1 MKRSNLVRMDNA
13 FLPFYWL
20 LKQFKSIAPR
30 KNQADDQVI
39 ILKFFGVGSMTRI
52 ASVVRDTHFDK
63 RVIFL
68 TLKRNKAVIDLLNLN
83 AIYINDKNPF
93 ALFLSAF
100 KRVFTV
106 WKLRKTEV
114 IDMERSSNIAGMYS
128 LILSIRKKHAQFK
141 LEGDNVETENR
152 RVVSLDQKAATVG
165 IAEILGVELPAY
177 QEDASYSSSI
187 RRIVINMNAGG
198 YLPERKF
205 SQTKWSELLKGLVN
219 KYPEA
224 MFYFSGLE
232 SEKEE
237 VLDFCSKASAFLPD
251 SRYEVIA
258 GEQSL
263 RSFVDF
269 LKETDL
275 FLTNDSGPLHL
286 AYYFGVRTV
295 AIWGAT
301 SSFLVGY
308 PDSSRMLNITHEL
321 PCSPCFISPKSRVAE
336 ACNGKLSCF
345 QEMDVELMRAKI
357 DGFVANEIE

>member
-20 LKQFKSIAPR
+20 LKQLKSIAPR
-30 KNQADDQVI
+30 KNQTNDQVV

-52 ASVVRDTHFDK
+52 ASVIRDSRFDK

-83 AIYINDKNPF
+83 AIYINDKNPLV
-93 ALFLSAF
+93 LFLSAF

-106 WKLRKTEV
+106 WKLQKAEI
-114 IDMERSSNIAGMYS
+114 IDMERSSNIAGAYS
-128 LILSIRKKHAQFK
+128 LMLSIRKKHAQFK
-141 LEGDNVETENR
+141 LEGDNVEAKNR
-152 RVVSLDQKAATVG
+152 RVISLDQKASTVG
-165 IAEILGVELPAY
+165 IAEILNVKPSVSQVEK
-177 QEDASYSSSI
+177 SYSSSI

-205 SQTKWSELLKGLVN
+205 PQAKWLELLKGLVN

-232 SEKEE
+232 SEKED
-237 VLDFCSKASAFLPD
+237 VLDFCSRASAFLPD
-251 SRYEVIA
+251 SRYEVVA
-258 GEQSL
+258 GKQSL
-263 RSFVDF
+263 GSFVDF
-269 LKETDL
+269 LKGTDL

-286 AYYFGVRTV
+286 AHYFGVRTV
-295 AIWGAT
+295 AIWGPT

-308 PDSSRMLNITHEL
+308 PDSSRMLNMVNKL
-321 PCSPCFISPKSRVAE
+321 PCAPCFVSPKSNVAE
-336 ACNGKLSCF
+336 ACKGKLSCF
-345 QEMDVELMRAKI
+345 QEMNIEMMLSKI
-357 DGFVANEIE
+357 DDFVANEIE